1 MGLWA
6 FGMSSRHRN
15 DYQSALKC
23 WLWFKCRELEGQ
35 DWRWGKNQEAVEE
48 DQVVPGAGLPKELER

>member
-1 MGLWA
+1 
-6 FGMSSRHRN
+6 MSSRHRN